1 MQEDTEK
8 RRCAVDLLT
17 EGDLAVSVQV
27 LQELYVQA
35 TRPTRPAALT
45 HDEALRFIEAMRSFP
60 VQAITLEVFRT
71 ALAIRQRFDLSYR
84 DSAILAAARTCDCGV
99 VYSEDLN
106 HGQDYDGLRVLNP
119 FAHSPRQL

>member
-27 LQELYVQA
+27 LQEFYVQA
-35 TRPTRPAALT
+35 TRPTRPTALT

-60 VQAITLEVFRT
+60 VRAIALEVFRT

-84 DSAILAAARTCDCGV
+84 DSAILAAARTCGCGV

-106 HGQDYDGLRVLNP
+106 HEQDYDGLRVLNP